1 MNKLSWLLAL
11 YLAIAATGCAT
22 PGAPTAD
29 GLAPVA
35 TSKVDAFYVR
45 PSSNIGSYHQ
55 VFIEPVPVQFRR
67 DFANNR
73 HAMNYLLAEPM
84 YRPFQDTEVVA
95 KDMANLMQS
104 GLYDAFKA
112 ANYELVGAPGPGVLR
127 VSAKIND
134 LFINSPDRLSST
146 IQTAANRDTGQATLF
161 FEASDAASGNILARA
176 EHHLIVREISRINL
190 SSDSGNRFWFE
201 NAFRRW
207 ASNVVSEL
215 GSSRRTQVSSAN

>member
-1 MNKLSWLLAL
+1 MRLSGSLVFSLAL
-11 YLAIAATGCAT
+11 ATAGCAA

-29 GLAPVA
+29 GLEPVR
-35 TSKVDAFYVR
+35 TSRVDAFYVR
-45 PSSNIGSYHQ
+45 PNSNIGSYHQ
-55 VFIEPVPVQFRR
+55 VFIEAVPVQFRK

-84 YRPFQDTEVVA
+84 YRPFQDTDLLA
-95 KDMANLMQS
+95 KDMASLMQA

-112 ANYELVGAPGPGVLR
+112 ANYELVSSPGPGVLR
-127 VSAKIND
+127 VSAKINE

-146 IQTAANRDTGQATLF
+146 IQTAANRDTGQATLY

-176 EHHLIVREISRINL
+176 EHHLIVREIGRINL

-201 NAFRRW
+201 TAFRRW
-207 ASNVVSEL
+207 AANVVSEL
-215 GSSRRTQVSSAN
+215 GSSRRTQVSAAN